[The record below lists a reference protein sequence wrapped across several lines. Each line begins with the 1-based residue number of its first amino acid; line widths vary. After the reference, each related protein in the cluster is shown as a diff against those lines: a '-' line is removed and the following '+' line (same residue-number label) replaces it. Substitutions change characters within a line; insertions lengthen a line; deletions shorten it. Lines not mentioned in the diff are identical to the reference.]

1 MPHRAVEA
9 VAVVAD
15 TYWAALK
22 ARKALKIQW
31 DAEGSDKTSTDAYY
45 ANLRQ
50 LAQKDGIDYPEKVGD
65 FKGAFQKATKK
76 LEASYETPFLAHAP
90 LEPENATVW
99 VQGDKVEVWAPI
111 QHLMGLFSNCP
122 LI

>member
-1 MPHRAVEA
+1 MKVKGVKKVVKTERKMPHRAVEA

-31 DAEGSDKTSTDAYY
+31 DAEGSDKISTDAYY

-50 LAQKDGIDYPEKVGD
+50 LAQTRRNRLSRK
-65 FKGAFQKATKK
+65 
-76 LEASYETPFLAHAP
+76 SR
-90 LEPENATVW
+90 
-99 VQGDKVEVWAPI
+99 
-111 QHLMGLFSNCP
+111 
-122 LI
+122 